1 VGRRPKTWGSIATYQ
16 RLAQLSEQA
25 HQLAAEDNEAKLS
38 EVEEEI
44 DRAAAKLRGLGDKE
58 LAAIQ
63 QTLVDLS

>member
-1 VGRRPKTWGSIATYQ
+1 
-16 RLAQLSEQA
+16 LAQLSEQA